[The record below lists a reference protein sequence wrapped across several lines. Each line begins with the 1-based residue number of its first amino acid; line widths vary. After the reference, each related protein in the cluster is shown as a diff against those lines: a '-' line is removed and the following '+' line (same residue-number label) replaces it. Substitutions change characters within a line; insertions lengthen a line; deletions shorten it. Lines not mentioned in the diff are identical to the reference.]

1 MDLGKLLGIKDM
13 LDGCRYGYQVY
24 SWHFRILKF
33 YSSEQKWV
41 APEIETLIHTN
52 FRVVSRL

>member
-1 MDLGKLLGIKDM
+1 MDIRCAADTL
-13 LDGCRYGYQVY
+13 
-24 SWHFRILKF
+24 HFRILKF

-41 APEIETLIHTN
+41 ASENETLTHTN